1 MTTIPP
7 DSRLPDLPDLPD
19 GHPATWIE
27 YLRDVVFRTR
37 GKTYWAYLSP
47 AWVQLTGFTVEESLG
62 RDILEFV
69 YPDDRPENI
78 AVKQRLENGGQMS
91 SRHTKRLLRKDGSF
105 VWIEVD
111 LRVLRDEAGELV
123 GSIGTIRDI
132 TERIALERAL
142 ERERALASVTLGSL
156 ADGVLI
162 IDPAEHIEY
171 INPAALGLLGGAAVD
186 YLGRSVSECL
196 ALDGVDLSSLMTTA
210 RDLGRAQSL
219 GQRCCALMVDG
230 GRIEVDGVL
239 QPLPGEQAGLVLVL
253 RDVREQR
260 ALQARLSFQ
269 ATHDALTQLM
279 NRAAITDALGRAQV
293 RAARQG
299 GVYSVLLADID
310 HFKLVND
317 HYGHG
322 VGDEAIRLV
331 SRTLAQHLRPG
342 DHIGRWGGEEFLIVL
357 PDTDSA
363 EARGI
368 AERLVSAVRALP
380 SPLANV
386 AMSLTVSVGLA
397 SARPQSLTQSAAVLV
412 QQADAALYEAK
423 QAGRDQ
429 VWVYDESHL
438 GVLSLAASV
447 QSAIDAGGVRPV
459 FQPIHDR
466 ASGAL
471 AAFEIFAQIITPDGE
486 ILTAQAFMPALQRV
500 HRAHRV
506 DAAIIPQALS
516 HCPAENTLCV
526 VHLSADLLH
535 RPAQMASLCAQLKE
549 SGADFSRLVLKLG
562 DRAALP
568 EDAALRAVL
577 NPWFEAG
584 ASLVMNQNSTGQAA
598 LSFWIDWPVGFIQL
612 DGVLLRQ
619 ALTSPRAYTVLTALH
634 ALAKSLGYRTI
645 AEQVDRPELLELVHD
660 IGVDWVQG
668 YLFGTPRLIG
678 A

>member
-1 MTTIPP
+1 MTTTPP

-37 GKTYWAYLSP
+37 GKTYWTYLSP

-78 AVKQRLENGGQMS
+78 AVKQRLESGGQMA

-132 TERIALERAL
+132 TERVALERAL

-162 IDPAEHIEY
+162 IDPAGQIEY
-171 INPAALGLLGGAAVD
+171 INPAALALLGGAEAD
-186 YLGRSVSECL
+186 YLAHTVTDRL
-196 ALDGVDLSSLMTTA
+196 AFDGVDFPQILTAA
-210 RDLGRAQSL
+210 RDRGQVQAL
-219 GQRCCALMVDG
+219 GQRCCVLTADG
-230 GRIEVDGVL
+230 ARIEVDGVL

-279 NRAAITDALGRAQV
+279 NRAAITDALGRAQA

-342 DHIGRWGGEEFLIVL
+342 DQIGRWGGEEFLIVL
-357 PDTDSA
+357 PDTETV
-363 EARGI
+363 EAQGI
-368 AERLVSAVRALP
+368 AERLAAAVRGLP
-380 SPLANV
+380 SPV
-386 AMSLTVSVGLA
+386 ASVALSLTVSVGLA
-397 SARPQSLTQSAAVLV
+397 SARPLSLTHSAAVLV

-429 VWVYDESHL
+429 VWVFDESEQ
-438 GVLSLAASV
+438 GVLSLAVRV
-447 QSAIDAGGVRPV
+447 QSAMDAGGVRPV
-459 FQPIHDR
+459 FQAIHDR
-466 ASGAL
+466 SSGAL
-471 AAFEIFAQIITPDGE
+471 AAYEIFAQITTPDGE
-486 ILTAQAFMPALQRV
+486 TLSAQAFMPALQRV

-506 DAAIIPQALS
+506 DAAIIPHALS
-516 HCPAENTLCV
+516 HCPTTDALCV

-535 RPAQMASLCAQLKE
+535 RPAQMATLFAQLQE
-549 SGADFSRLVLKLG
+549 SGAEFSRLVLKLG

-568 EDAALRAVL
+568 DEAALRAVL
-577 NPWFEAG
+577 SPWFEAG
-584 ASLVMNQNSTGQAA
+584 ASLVINQNSTGQAA

-634 ALAKSLGYRTI
+634 ALAQSLGYRTI

-668 YLFGTPRLIG
+668 FLFGTPRPIG

>member
-1 MTTIPP
+1 MTTTPP

-37 GKTYWAYLSP
+37 GKTYWTYLSP

-78 AVKQRLENGGQMS
+78 AVKQRLESGGQMA

-132 TERIALERAL
+132 TERVALERAL

-162 IDPAEHIEY
+162 IDPAGQIEY
-171 INPAALGLLGGAAVD
+171 INPAALALLGGAEAD
-186 YLGRSVSECL
+186 YLAHTVTDRL
-196 ALDGVDLSSLMTTA
+196 AFDGVDFPQILTAA
-210 RDLGRAQSL
+210 RDRGQVQAL
-219 GQRCCALMVDG
+219 GQRCCVLTADG
-230 GRIEVDGVL
+230 ARIEVDGVL

-279 NRAAITDALGRAQV
+279 NRAAITDALGRAQA

-342 DHIGRWGGEEFLIVL
+342 DQIGRWGGEEFLIVL
-357 PDTDSA
+357 PDTETV
-363 EARGI
+363 EAQGI
-368 AERLVSAVRALP
+368 AERLAAAVRGLP
-380 SPLANV
+380 SPV
-386 AMSLTVSVGLA
+386 ASVALSLTVSVGLA
-397 SARPQSLTQSAAVLV
+397 SARPLSLTHSAAVLV

-429 VWVYDESHL
+429 VWVFDESEQ
-438 GVLSLAASV
+438 GVLSLAVRV
-447 QSAIDAGGVRPV
+447 QSAMDAGGVRPV
-459 FQPIHDR
+459 FQAIHDR
-466 ASGAL
+466 SSGAL
-471 AAFEIFAQIITPDGE
+471 AAYEIFAQITTPDGE
-486 ILTAQAFMPALQRV
+486 TLSAQAFMPALQRV

-506 DAAIIPQALS
+506 DAAIIPHALS
-516 HCPAENTLCV
+516 HCPTTDALCV

-535 RPAQMASLCAQLKE
+535 RPAQMAALFAQLQE
-549 SGADFSRLVLKLG
+549 SGAELSRLVLKLG

-568 EDAALRAVL
+568 EEAALRAVL
-577 NPWFEAG
+577 SPWFEAG
-584 ASLVMNQNSTGQAA
+584 ASLVINQNSTGQAA

-634 ALAKSLGYRTI
+634 GLAQSLGYRTI

-668 YLFGTPRLIG
+668 YLFGTPRPIG